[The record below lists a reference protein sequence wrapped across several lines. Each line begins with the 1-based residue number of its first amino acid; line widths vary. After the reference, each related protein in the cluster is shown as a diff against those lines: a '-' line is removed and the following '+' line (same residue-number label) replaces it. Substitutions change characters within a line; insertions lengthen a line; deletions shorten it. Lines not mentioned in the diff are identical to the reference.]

1 MTVLATAETEP
12 AKTAGTVGVRVGR
25 VLSVAVG
32 LFLLFDGVTHA
43 LQLKAATDAFRAL
56 GFPAGA
62 GLGIGVLE
70 LLCLALYVVART
82 RPLGA
87 LLLTA
92 YLGGAFCAQLR
103 VGAPLFSTVLFSV
116 YLGVALWVGLY
127 LVDARLRQFAPWAP
141 AVHRVNVG
149 DSGRGRSGGSVSG

>member
-1 MTVLATAETEP
+1 MTRLATSTET
-12 AKTAGTVGVRVGR
+12 AQTVRAARSRVAVQVGR

-32 LFLLFDGVTHA
+32 AFLLFDGVTHV
-43 LQLKAATDAFRAL
+43 LRIKEVEDSFTAL

-62 GLGIGVLE
+62 ALGIGLLE
-70 LLCLALYVVART
+70 LLCLALYAVPRT
-82 RPLGA
+82 RLLGA

-103 VGAPLFSTVLFSV
+103 VGAPLFSTLLFGV

-127 LVDARLRQFAPWAP
+127 LTDERLRQFAPWAP
-141 AVHRVNVG
+141 RTTEK
-149 DSGRGRSGGSVSG
+149 